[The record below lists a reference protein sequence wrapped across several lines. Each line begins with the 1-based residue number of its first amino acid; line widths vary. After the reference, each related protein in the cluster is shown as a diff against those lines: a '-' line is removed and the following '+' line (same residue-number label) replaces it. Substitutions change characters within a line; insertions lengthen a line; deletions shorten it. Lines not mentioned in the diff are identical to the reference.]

1 MTRTGMGTPALLVPH
16 NRERCHHFKGKHTPC
31 FLLSLVRQL
40 EVPGLLRE
48 QLEITMSGDSR
59 GAKDHS
65 TLPSSELVCAVLMG
79 DQILHT

>member
-1 MTRTGMGTPALLVPH
+1 
-16 NRERCHHFKGKHTPC
+16 
-31 FLLSLVRQL
+31 
-40 EVPGLLRE
+40 
-48 QLEITMSGDSR
+48 MSGDSH